1 MQANHIIY
9 GVVQKQDKK
18 CNEMFQIN
26 IHNLQPSF
34 TALADFALLLKY
46 VQRVNDITEILTTT
60 DTSTLDG
67 K

>member
-34 TALADFALLLKY
+34 TALAELALLLKY
-46 VQRVNDITEILTTT
+46 VQRVNEITEILTTT